1 MNWLKNTR
9 KLLGRFWHFAFSG
22 HDFIHGVES
31 IHTLFGNAR
40 QAGQDKW
47 AASLIAQAE
56 SKHQDNVPYPVYLI
70 SRHTTKD
77 SNGAISVVSG
87 ITKPAATLESLLN
100 GESAVGSVQ
109 SAGGWTLKLFQP
121 VPEPVQL
128 ADHVIDFTKTLFNG
142 PDYDWFG
149 DYILFHVDPAK
160 FELDEVQLI
169 DGEGNLCSCYK
180 LFGWAPPSTCV
191 ADMVAAFES
200 PELASPGGKAWNI
213 HQKGATHFSAKRLLA
228 EASSSVVSDTDGIV
242 SRVWREQ
249 GSICMLVDKTP
260 YYAPLDTQR
269 NYSVGDTVHKGD
281 VLFGTLLMMSGAAIA
296 DSGISSD
303 LVPGI
308 RVMTD
313 AGEMVAPNQNKAVL
327 EESGVRIL
335 PLQASAPIEAAY
347 KKRCIELHDVS
358 NCPQVELE
366 ATVNPFLFIMQKLRR
381 GRSVFASLAVSR
393 VRTISAALAC
403 IRRSMNAAG
412 LLTVYVRAEGD
423 TVGVTLSG
431 FTAEAGNGA
440 VAVDAT
446 VTIKEMAAAA
456 EVVI

>member
-9 KLLGRFWHFAFSG
+9 KLLGRFWHFAFKG

-31 IHTLFGNAR
+31 THTLFGNAR

-47 AASLIAQAE
+47 AASLVARAE
-56 SKHQDNVPYPVYLI
+56 SRHQDNVPYPVYLI
-70 SRHTTKD
+70 SRHSIKD
-77 SNGAISVVSG
+77 SNGAVSVVSG
-87 ITKPAATLESLLN
+87 ITKPASTLESLLN
-100 GESAVGSVQ
+100 GEAAVGSVQ

-160 FELDEVQLI
+160 LGLDEIQLI
-169 DGEGNLCSCYK
+169 DSEGSLCSCYR
-180 LFGWAPPSTCV
+180 LFGWSQPSTCM

-213 HQKGATHFSAKRLLA
+213 HQNGATHFSAKQLLA
-228 EASSSVVSDTDGIV
+228 AASSSVVSEIDGVV

-249 GSICMLVDKTP
+249 GGICLLVNKTP
-260 YYAPLDTQR
+260 YYAPLSSQR

-281 VLFGTLLMMSGAAIA
+281 VLFGTLLMMSGATIPA
-296 DSGISSD
+296 SGVSSN

-313 AGEMVAPNQNKAVL
+313 AGEMVAPNQTQTVTI
-327 EESGVRIL
+327 ESGVRIL
-335 PLQASAPIEAAY
+335 PLQASAPIETAY
-347 KKRCIELHDVS
+347 KKQCIKLHDTS
-358 NCPQVELE
+358 NCPQIELG

-381 GRSVFASLAVSR
+381 GRSVFASLTVNSVRAVA
-393 VRTISAALAC
+393 AALDC
-403 IRRSMNAAG
+403 IRRNMNAAG
-412 LLTVYVRAEGD
+412 LFTVYVRAEGD

-446 VTIKEMAAAA
+446 VTIKEMAAVAK
-456 EVVI
+456 VVI